1 MKMLLARFTMDNSG
15 TTAIEYGLIA
25 ALIGVAIVAGASA
38 LGGTIDGLF
47 SSMGNGI
54 ETSSR

>member
-1 MKMLLARFTMDNSG
+1 MKTMSRRVAKNRSG

-47 SSMGNGI
+47 SSMANSV

>member
-1 MKMLLARFTMDNSG
+1 MKTVTRRLTRDKSG

-47 SSMGNGI
+47 ASMGNPT

>member
-1 MKMLLARFTMDNSG
+1 MKTLSRRFAKDKSG

-38 LGGTIDGLF
+38 LGGTIDGLV
-47 SSMGNGI
+47 SSMADPM

>member
-1 MKMLLARFTMDNSG
+1 MKTVTRRLARDKSG

-47 SSMGNGI
+47 ASMGNPT

>member
-1 MKMLLARFTMDNSG
+1 MKTLSHRFAKDKSG

-25 ALIGVAIVAGASA
+25 ALIGLAIVAGASA

-47 SSMGNGI
+47 SSMATPV